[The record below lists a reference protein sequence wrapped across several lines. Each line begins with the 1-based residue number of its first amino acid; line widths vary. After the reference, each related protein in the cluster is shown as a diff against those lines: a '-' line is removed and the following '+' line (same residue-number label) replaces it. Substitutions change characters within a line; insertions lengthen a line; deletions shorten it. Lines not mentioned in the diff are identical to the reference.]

1 MESEPL
7 KPARADAPGPAPS
20 AAIEAP
26 VPGALYDL
34 EYDIS
39 EARRRQLEV
48 LANLKIFHDEIEMEW
63 VFQTGVVLL
72 YLFVGVFIL
81 CSYFTLPWN
90 CDDCLPVYL
99 LGLGAWSLV
108 WAVCLIVAHYVSLS
122 RLAHMEANA
131 IEPDES
137 FVRFFAVFV
146 LFPLFA
152 GELVNV
158 GWSFFGA
165 FATYS
170 SEVSCGRG
178 LYLIAATCSV
188 GIIAF
193 GSCFLPTRAT
203 GAWKTYRAL
212 HRRVER
218 QGPSYVCF

>member
-1 MESEPL
+1 METEPL
-7 KPARADAPGPAPS
+7 KPARADAPRPAPS

-81 CSYFTLPWN
+81 YSYFSLPWD

-108 WAVCLIVAHYVSLS
+108 WA
-122 RLAHMEANA
+122 M
-131 IEPDES
+131 
-137 FVRFFAVFV
+137 
-146 LFPLFA
+146 A
-152 GELVNV
+152 GM
-158 GWSFFGA
+158 
-165 FATYS
+165 
-170 SEVSCGRG
+170 R
-178 LYLIAATCSV
+178 
-188 GIIAF
+188 
-193 GSCFLPTRAT
+193 
-203 GAWKTYRAL
+203 
-212 HRRVER
+212 
-218 QGPSYVCF
+218 